1 MTPPETFMAL
11 TGTDWTAIGALANVV
26 YSLLTLFLVIFAAV
40 QITSAR
46 REARINR
53 TLAVCDRYDLDPQLD
68 AFCRNIAKAR
78 DSGDLQQNP
87 RAYRLDMC
95 SIMNYLESMAIGVER
110 GLYDREVVRD
120 YMEPI
125 LRGYV
130 KEFIASGLLEKSR
143 PIQPV
148 HDDVEY
154 TEQYF
159 SGTIKLDKEWVTTPP
174 KQRKRWLLWLCRNS
188 NAA

>member
-1 MTPPETFMAL
+1 MSPPETFLAL
-11 TGTDWTAIGALANVV
+11 TPTDWTGIGALANVI
-26 YSLLTLFLVIFAAV
+26 YTLLTLFLVVFAAV

-68 AFCRNIAKAR
+68 SFCRNIAKAR
-78 DSGDLQQNP
+78 DSGDLQINP
-87 RAYRLDMC
+87 RDYRLDMC

-110 GLYDREVVRD
+110 GLYDKEVIRD

-130 KEFIASGLLEKSR
+130 KEFIRSGLLERSK
-143 PIQPV
+143 PIEPV
-148 HDDVEY
+148 HDDVEN

-159 SGTIKLDKEWVTTPP
+159 SGTIRLDKEWETAP
-174 KQRKRWLLWLCRNS
+174 KNRKGWLLWRCRSS
-188 NAA
+188 N